1 VPRSFWFVKLNLSPL
16 GFDLNCPPVIT
27 FTPSKSGPVRGYFDD
42 LLGPLRKKSQKNHPN
57 VHKKI
62 FDVAPIPKFNESD
75 QLHKQL
81 SDLGLECNGKVL
93 KWLKSIEGV
102 GKKSVGHLRKKVRT
116 IISNELKMIDEL
128 FSKIIKSE
136 SKSYD

>member
-1 VPRSFWFVKLNLSPL
+1 
-16 GFDLNCPPVIT
+16 
-27 FTPSKSGPVRGYFDD
+27 
-42 LLGPLRKKSQKNHPN
+42 
-57 VHKKI
+57 
-62 FDVAPIPKFNESD
+62 VAPIPKFNESD

-93 KWLKSIEGV
+93 KWLKSIEDV
-102 GKKSVGHLRKKVRT
+102 DKKSGGDLRKKVRT
-116 IISNELKMIDEL
+116 IISNELKMRDEL